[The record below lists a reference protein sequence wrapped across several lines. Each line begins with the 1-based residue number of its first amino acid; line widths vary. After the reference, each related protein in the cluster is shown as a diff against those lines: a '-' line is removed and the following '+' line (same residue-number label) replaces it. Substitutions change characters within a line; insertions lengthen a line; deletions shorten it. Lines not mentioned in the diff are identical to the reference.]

1 MALKSVTEITISISE
16 VDGIAGG
23 QATALFRVNDVGL
36 NGSDFIEFETSDTA
50 AIIAA
55 AKEALK
61 AKLEEGG
68 HTTEGI

>member
-1 MALKSVTEITISISE
+1 MALKSVKKINIQISD
-16 VDGIAGG
+16 VAGVVGG
-23 QATALFRVNDVGL
+23 QATALFHVADVGVG
-36 NGSDFIEFETSDTA
+36 GSVSIELGDSDTA

-55 AKEALK
+55 AKAALK

>member
-1 MALKSVTEITISISE
+1 MALKSVTEITINISE
-16 VDGIAGG
+16 VDGITGG
-23 QATALFRVNDVGL
+23 QATALFKVADVGL
-36 NGSDFIEFETSDTA
+36 NGSEFIEFEASDTA

-55 AKEALK
+55 AKAALK

>member
-1 MALKSVTEITISISE
+1 MALKSVTQVNIQISD
-16 VDGIAGG
+16 VDGVAGG
-23 QATALFRVNDVGL
+23 QATALFKVADVGL
-36 NGSDFIEFETSDTA
+36 SGSEFIEFEASDTA

-55 AKEALK
+55 AKAALK

>member
-1 MALKSVTEITISISE
+1 MALKSVTEVNIQISDVSG
-16 VDGIAGG
+16 VVGG
-23 QATALFRVNDVGL
+23 QATALFRVEDVGL
-36 NGSDFIEFETSDTA
+36 SGSEFIEFEASDTA

-55 AKEALK
+55 AKAALK

>member
-1 MALKSVTEITISISE
+1 MALKSVTEITIKISE

-36 NGSDFIEFETSDTA
+36 NGSTFIEFEASDTA

-55 AKEALK
+55 AKAALK

>member
-55 AKEALK
+55 AKAALK